1 MYRIICAVH
10 QKRTTMKYIQP
21 KNIQETLIYI
31 KQTIGRVNSREL
43 TVEQGAAN
51 IVGATAGNTS
61 YVVDAFFVEYP
72 TLVDFIDLCEDAEI
86 YGADEQEWRKIEHTF
101 KLVQEQLTQE

>member
-1 MYRIICAVH
+1 
-10 QKRTTMKYIQP
+10 MKYIQP

-31 KQTIGRVNSREL
+31 GTVIQQVNQGVVD
-43 TVEQGAAN
+43 VEVAAYYM
-51 IVGATAGNTS
+51 VSATLGNTS
-61 YVVDAFFVEYP
+61 YEIRDLFEEYP
-72 TLVDFIDLCEDAEI
+72 ILVDFTDLCMTAEI